1 MATLATILD
10 RFTAAKSLDQAAPR
24 ARVLEQEDPFV
35 VPEFPNEDVYF
46 YIKRINN
53 SQVLREADPAV
64 RRACWKLIGSSLVIA
79 ALVIGLLLPGLYGLV
94 AGYRLEAL
102 RQEQDRLMLDRAT
115 LEYQESK
122 LLDPAR
128 LEELAKLQQFVD
140 PAATKVVYLE
150 GKSDQVVAQQTAPQ
164 PSPAQTE
171 PRP

>member
-10 RFTAAKSLDQAAPR
+10 RFITAKSLDQAAPR
-24 ARVLEQEDPFV
+24 TRVLEHEDPFE
-35 VPEFPNEDVYF
+35 VPAFPNEDVYF

-53 SQVLREADPAV
+53 AHVLREADPAA
-64 RRACWKLIGSSLVIA
+64 RRACWKLIGSSLTIA

-102 RQEQDRLMLDRAT
+102 RQEQNRLTLDRAT

-128 LEELAKLQQFVD
+128 LEELAKMQQFVD
-140 PAATKVVYLE
+140 PEPTKVVYLDS
-150 GKSDQVVAQQTAPQ
+150 KSDTVLAQK
-164 PSPAQTE
+164 
-171 PRP
+171 

>member
-24 ARVLEQEDPFV
+24 TRVLEHEDAFE
-35 VPEFPNEDVYF
+35 VPAFPNEDVYF

-53 SQVLREADPAV
+53 SQVLREADPAA

-79 ALVIGLLLPGLYGLV
+79 ALVIGLLLPALYGLV

-102 RQEQDRLMLDRAT
+102 RQERDRLILDRTT

-128 LEELAKLQQFVD
+128 LEELAKMQQFVD
-140 PAATKVVYLE
+140 PAATKVVFLD
-150 GKSDQVVAQQTAPQ
+150 GKSDQVVAKQTTTT
-164 PSPAQTE
+164 TE
-171 PRP
+171 PVE

>member
-10 RFTAAKSLDQAAPR
+10 RFITAKNLDQAAPR
-24 ARVLEQEDPFV
+24 TRVLEHEDPFE
-35 VPEFPNEDVYF
+35 VPAFPNEDVYF

-53 SQVLREADPAV
+53 AHVLREADPAA

-102 RQEQDRLMLDRAT
+102 RQEQNRLMLDRAT

-128 LEELAKLQQFVD
+128 LEELAKMQQFVD
-140 PAATKVVYLE
+140 PEPTKVVYLD
-150 GKSDQVVAQQTAPQ
+150 GKSDTVLAQK
-164 PSPAQTE
+164 
-171 PRP
+171 

>member
-10 RFTAAKSLDQAAPR
+10 RFITAKGLDQAAPR
-24 ARVLEQEDPFV
+24 TRVLEQEDPFE
-35 VPEFPNEDVYF
+35 VPAFPNEDVYF
-46 YIKRINN
+46 YIKRIDN
-53 SQVLREADPAV
+53 SHVLREADPAA
-64 RRACWKLIGSSLVIA
+64 RRACWKLIGSSLTIA

-102 RQEQDRLMLDRAT
+102 RQEKDRMLLDRAT

-140 PAATKVVYLE
+140 PASTKVVYLD
-150 GKSDQVVAQQTAPQ
+150 GKSDNVLAQK
-164 PSPAQTE
+164 
-171 PRP
+171 

>member
-10 RFTAAKSLDQAAPR
+10 RFITAKSLDQAAPR
-24 ARVLEQEDPFV
+24 ARVLEHEILE
-35 VPEFPNEDVYF
+35 VPAFPNEDVYF

-53 SQVLREADPAV
+53 AHVLREADPAA

-102 RQEQDRLMLDRAT
+102 RQEQNRLTLDRAT

-128 LEELAKLQQFVD
+128 LEELAKMQQFV
-140 PAATKVVYLE
+140 
-150 GKSDQVVAQQTAPQ
+150 S
-164 PSPAQTE
+164 PSPPKWSTWTANRTT
-171 PRP
+171 

>member
-24 ARVLEQEDPFV
+24 TRVLEHEDAFE
-35 VPEFPNEDVYF
+35 VPAFPNEDVYF

-53 SQVLREADPAV
+53 SQVLREADPAA

-79 ALVIGLLLPGLYGLV
+79 ALVIGLLLPALYGLV

-102 RQEQDRLMLDRAT
+102 RQERDRLILYRTT

-128 LEELAKLQQFVD
+128 LEELAKMQQFVD
-140 PAATKVVYLE
+140 PAATKVVFLD
-150 GKSDQVVAQQTAPQ
+150 GKSDQVVAKQTTTT
-164 PSPAQTE
+164 TE
-171 PRP
+171 PVE

>member
-10 RFTAAKSLDQAAPR
+10 RFITAKSLDQAAPR
-24 ARVLEQEDPFV
+24 TRVLEHEDPFE
-35 VPEFPNEDVYF
+35 VPAFPNEDVYF

-53 SQVLREADPAV
+53 AHVLREADPAA

-102 RQEQDRLMLDRAT
+102 RQEQNRLMLDRAT

-128 LEELAKLQQFVD
+128 LEELAKMQQFVD
-140 PAATKVVYLE
+140 PEPTKVVYLDS
-150 GKSDQVVAQQTAPQ
+150 KSDTVLAQK
-164 PSPAQTE
+164 
-171 PRP
+171 

>member
-10 RFTAAKSLDQAAPR
+10 RFITAKSLDQAAPR
-24 ARVLEQEDPFV
+24 TRVLEHEDPFE
-35 VPEFPNEDVYF
+35 VPAFPNEDVYF

-53 SQVLREADPAV
+53 AHVLREADPAA

-102 RQEQDRLMLDRAT
+102 RQEQNRLMLDRAT

-128 LEELAKLQQFVD
+128 LEELAKMQQFVD
-140 PAATKVVYLE
+140 PEPTKVVYLDS
-150 GKSDQVVAQQTAPQ
+150 KSDTVLA
-164 PSPAQTE
+164 
-171 PRP
+171 RK

>member
-10 RFTAAKSLDQAAPR
+10 RFITAKNLDQAAPLT
-24 ARVLEQEDPFV
+24 RVLEHEDPFE
-35 VPEFPNEDVYF
+35 VPAFPNEDVYF

-53 SQVLREADPAV
+53 AHVLREADPAA

-102 RQEQDRLMLDRAT
+102 RQEQNRLMLDRAT

-128 LEELAKLQQFVD
+128 LEELAKMQQFVD
-140 PAATKVVYLE
+140 PEPTKVVYLDS
-150 GKSDQVVAQQTAPQ
+150 KTDNVVAK
-164 PSPAQTE
+164 TE